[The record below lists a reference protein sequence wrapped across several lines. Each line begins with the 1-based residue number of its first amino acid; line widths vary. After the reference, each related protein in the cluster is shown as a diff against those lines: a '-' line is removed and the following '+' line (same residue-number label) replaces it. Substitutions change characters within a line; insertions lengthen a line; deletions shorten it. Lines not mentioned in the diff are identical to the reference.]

1 MARQR
6 PLQAVKSAAVNAD
19 RTIDVLRADLRAL
32 LAEIQNGV
40 TIRVIK
46 DKSSPHTIM
55 DFVMGQCDEL
65 PVALKIEVKDRQY
78 PHGTTH

>member
-1 MARQR
+1 MAR
-6 PLQAVKSAAVNAD
+6 PLQAVKQAAVNAD

-46 DKSSPHTIM
+46 DKSSPHTVM
-55 DFVMGQCDEL
+55 DFVMGRCDEL
-65 PVALKIEVKDRQY
+65 PIALKVEVKER
-78 PHGTTH
+78 

>member
-1 MARQR
+1 MTR

-19 RTIDVLRADLRAL
+19 RTIDVLRADVRAL

-46 DKSSPHTIM
+46 DKSSPHTVL
-55 DFVMGQCDEL
+55 DFVTGKCDEL
-65 PVALKIEVKDRQY
+65 PIALKVDLKERK
-78 PHGTTH
+78 

>member
-6 PLQAVKSAAVNAD
+6 PLQAVKSAANNANY
-19 RTIDVLRADLRAL
+19 TVDVLRADARAL
-32 LAEIQNGV
+32 MAEIQNGV

-55 DFVMGQCDEL
+55 DFVLGRCDEL
-65 PVALKIEVKDRQY
+65 PIALKVELKE
-78 PHGTTH
+78 

>member
-6 PLQAVKSAAVNAD
+6 PLQAVKKAAANAD

-32 LAEIQNGV
+32 IAELQDGV

-46 DKSSPHTIM
+46 DRSSPHTVM

-65 PVALKIEVKDRQY
+65 PIAFRVEPKERQ
-78 PHGTTH
+78 

>member
-1 MARQR
+1 MAR
-6 PLQAVKSAAVNAD
+6 PLQAVKQAAVNAD

-32 LAEIQNGV
+32 IAELQDGV

-46 DKSSPHTIM
+46 DRSSPHTVM

-65 PVALKIEVKDRQY
+65 PIAFRVEPKERQ
-78 PHGTTH
+78 

>member
-1 MARQR
+1 MAR
-6 PLQAVKSAAVNAD
+6 PLQAVKNAAVNAD

-32 LAEIQNGV
+32 LAEVQNGV

-55 DFVMGQCDEL
+55 DFVMGKCDEL
-65 PVALKIEVKDRQY
+65 PVALKVEIKERQ
-78 PHGTTH
+78 